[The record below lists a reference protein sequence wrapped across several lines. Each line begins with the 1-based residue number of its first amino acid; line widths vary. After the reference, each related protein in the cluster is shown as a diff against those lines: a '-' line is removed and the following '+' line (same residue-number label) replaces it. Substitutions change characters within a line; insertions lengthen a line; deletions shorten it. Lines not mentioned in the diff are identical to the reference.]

1 MLTFQNKTCR
11 RGKLPRITI
20 KWRIFLAKTAKL
32 PCFTFGME
40 FAIFALEKCIL
51 RKICKTEVPRAI
63 FRRTIKQERIEM
75 AEDLNQQEPT
85 AEEKAKF
92 ENDVLKAAEDAMKMD
107 GSTGSPSENKAD
119 AQAEEKVAE
128 PSDAPAENAAD
139 AAEQPADAAAE
150 QPAED
155 PTAALKAALADA
167 NDRNLRLMAEFD
179 NYRRRTAK
187 EQLELIETANGKLL
201 EKLSEVQDNF
211 ERAFASENKAQDLE
225 AFEKGMQMIYNQFA
239 KILTD
244 AGLEQIDPTGAEF
257 DPNMHEALMQQPSE
271 TVPEGHVVTVFQK
284 GYKLKNKILKTAKVI
299 VSSGK

>member
-1 MLTFQNKTCR
+1 M
-11 RGKLPRITI
+11 
-20 KWRIFLAKTAKL
+20 
-32 PCFTFGME
+32 
-40 FAIFALEKCIL
+40 
-51 RKICKTEVPRAI
+51 
-63 FRRTIKQERIEM
+63 
-75 AEDLNQQEPT
+75 
-85 AEEKAKF
+85 AEEKNLDQNAEPTDAERAKF
-92 ENDVLKAAEDAMKMD
+92 EQDVLKAAEDAMKMEAEAQKD
-107 GSTGSPSENKAD
+107 ESEKSAEEAPKAD
-119 AQAEEKVAE
+119 DDAKADEAAKDAKSEEKAE
-128 PSDAPAENAAD
+128 
-139 AAEQPADAAAE
+139 EQPAAPSVE
-150 QPAED
+150 EV
-155 PTAALKAALADA
+155 LKQQLADA

-179 NYRRRTAK
+179 NFRRRSAK

-211 ERAFASENKAQDLE
+211 ERAFASENKAKDLE

-257 DPNMHEALMQQPSE
+257 DPNCHEALMQQPSE

>member
-1 MLTFQNKTCR
+1 
-11 RGKLPRITI
+11 
-20 KWRIFLAKTAKL
+20 
-32 PCFTFGME
+32 
-40 FAIFALEKCIL
+40 
-51 RKICKTEVPRAI
+51 
-63 FRRTIKQERIEM
+63 M

-92 ENDVLKAAEDAMKMD
+92 EQDVMKAAEEAMKM
-107 GSTGSPSENKAD
+107 EAEANKADAAGAD
-119 AQAEEKVAE
+119 AQAE
-128 PSDAPAENAAD
+128 APADA

-150 QPAED
+150 QPAEQESTESAED
-155 PTAALKAALADA
+155 VLKAELAAA

-179 NYRRRTAK
+179 NFRRRSAK

-211 ERAFASENKAQDLE
+211 ERAFASENKAKDLE

-257 DPNMHEALMQQPSE
+257 DPNCHEALMQQPSE
-271 TVPEGHVVTVFQK
+271 TIPEGHVVTVFQK

>member
-1 MLTFQNKTCR
+1 
-11 RGKLPRITI
+11 
-20 KWRIFLAKTAKL
+20 
-32 PCFTFGME
+32 
-40 FAIFALEKCIL
+40 
-51 RKICKTEVPRAI
+51 
-63 FRRTIKQERIEM
+63 M

-92 ENDVLKAAEDAMKMD
+92 EADVLKAAEDAMKLD
-107 GSTGSPSENKAD
+107 ERRETSDESDSEKN
-119 AQAEEKVAE
+119 
-128 PSDAPAENAAD
+128 SAENSSEEAAAD
-139 AAEQPADAAAE
+139 QPADQAPE
-150 QPAED
+150 STESAED
-155 PTAALKAALADA
+155 VLKAELAAA

-257 DPNMHEALMQQPSE
+257 DPNCHEALMQQPSE

>member
-1 MLTFQNKTCR
+1 
-11 RGKLPRITI
+11 
-20 KWRIFLAKTAKL
+20 
-32 PCFTFGME
+32 
-40 FAIFALEKCIL
+40 
-51 RKICKTEVPRAI
+51 
-63 FRRTIKQERIEM
+63 M

-92 ENDVLKAAEDAMKMD
+92 EQDVLKAAEEAMKM
-107 GSTGSPSENKAD
+107 EAAANKAD
-119 AQAEEKVAE
+119 NAQA
-128 PSDAPAENAAD
+128 DAST
-139 AAEQPADAAAE
+139 E
-150 QPAED
+150 QPAE
-155 PTAALKAALADA
+155 AAEKPAESAEAAPSAEEVLKQQLADA
-167 NDRNLRLMAEFD
+167 TDRNLRLMAEFD
-179 NYRRRTAK
+179 NFRRRSAK
-187 EQLELIETANGKLL
+187 EQLDIIETANGKLL

-211 ERAFASENKAQDLE
+211 ERAFASENKAKDLD

-271 TVPEGHVVTVFQK
+271 TIPEGHVVTVFQK

>member
-1 MLTFQNKTCR
+1 
-11 RGKLPRITI
+11 
-20 KWRIFLAKTAKL
+20 
-32 PCFTFGME
+32 
-40 FAIFALEKCIL
+40 
-51 RKICKTEVPRAI
+51 
-63 FRRTIKQERIEM
+63 M

-92 ENDVLKAAEDAMKMD
+92 EADVLKAAEDAMKM
-107 GSTGSPSENKAD
+107 EAEVNKAD
-119 AQAEEKVAE
+119 ETQAEAT
-128 PSDAPAENAAD
+128 
-139 AAEQPADAAAE
+139 AEQPAEAAE
-150 QPAED
+150 QPAE
-155 PTAALKAALADA
+155 PAEAAPSAEEVLKQQLADA

>member
-1 MLTFQNKTCR
+1 
-11 RGKLPRITI
+11 
-20 KWRIFLAKTAKL
+20 
-32 PCFTFGME
+32 
-40 FAIFALEKCIL
+40 
-51 RKICKTEVPRAI
+51 
-63 FRRTIKQERIEM
+63 M

-92 ENDVLKAAEDAMKMD
+92 ENDVLKAAEDAMKM
-107 GSTGSPSENKAD
+107 EAEANKAGA
-119 AQAEEKVAE
+119 AQADANATDSECHPEQSA
-128 PSDAPAENAAD
+128 SDVEGSS
-139 AAEQPADAAAE
+139 AEQPAEPA
-150 QPAED
+150 AED

-271 TVPEGHVVTVFQK
+271 TVPEGHVVSVFQK

>member
-1 MLTFQNKTCR
+1 
-11 RGKLPRITI
+11 
-20 KWRIFLAKTAKL
+20 
-32 PCFTFGME
+32 
-40 FAIFALEKCIL
+40 
-51 RKICKTEVPRAI
+51 
-63 FRRTIKQERIEM
+63 M
-75 AEDLNQQEPT
+75 AEDLEPT

-92 ENDVLKAAEDAMKMD
+92 EADVLKAAEEAMKM
-107 GSTGSPSENKAD
+107 EAEANKAGASDQGAGD
-119 AQAEEKVAE
+119 ASAEQPAE
-128 PSDAPAENAAD
+128 NADSPAENAA
-139 AAEQPADAAAE
+139 AEQPAEPA
-150 QPAED
+150 AED

>member
-1 MLTFQNKTCR
+1 MF
-11 RGKLPRITI
+11 
-20 KWRIFLAKTAKL
+20 F
-32 PCFTFGME
+32 CFIMKRF
-40 FAIFALEKCIL
+40 FPALNWHNFCYLWHEKC
-51 RKICKTEVPRAI
+51 KTDVPRAV

-92 ENDVLKAAEDAMKMD
+92 ENDVLKAAEEAMKM
-107 GSTGSPSENKAD
+107 EAEANNAD
-119 AQAEEKVAE
+119 AAQ
-128 PSDAPAENAAD
+128 STDAPAEAAAD
-139 AAEQPADAAAE
+139 QPAEASAEQPAEPA
-150 QPAED
+150 AED

>member
-1 MLTFQNKTCR
+1 
-11 RGKLPRITI
+11 
-20 KWRIFLAKTAKL
+20 
-32 PCFTFGME
+32 
-40 FAIFALEKCIL
+40 
-51 RKICKTEVPRAI
+51 
-63 FRRTIKQERIEM
+63 M

-107 GSTGSPSENKAD
+107 GSTGSPTANKAD

-128 PSDAPAENAAD
+128 PSDASAENA

-150 QPAED
+150 QPADASTNSATE
-155 PTAALKAALADA
+155 TAALKAALADA

>member
-1 MLTFQNKTCR
+1 
-11 RGKLPRITI
+11 
-20 KWRIFLAKTAKL
+20 
-32 PCFTFGME
+32 
-40 FAIFALEKCIL
+40 
-51 RKICKTEVPRAI
+51 
-63 FRRTIKQERIEM
+63 M

-92 ENDVLKAAEDAMKMD
+92 EADVLKAAEEAMKM
-107 GSTGSPSENKAD
+107 EAEANKAD
-119 AQAEEKVAE
+119 ASDQGAGDAQKQPAENA
-128 PSDAPAENAAD
+128 DAPAENAAD
-139 AAEQPADAAAE
+139 AAEQPADAA
-150 QPAED
+150 AED

>member
-1 MLTFQNKTCR
+1 
-11 RGKLPRITI
+11 
-20 KWRIFLAKTAKL
+20 
-32 PCFTFGME
+32 
-40 FAIFALEKCIL
+40 
-51 RKICKTEVPRAI
+51 
-63 FRRTIKQERIEM
+63 M

-92 ENDVLKAAEDAMKMD
+92 ENDVLKAAEDAMKM
-107 GSTGSPSENKAD
+107 EAEANNAD
-119 AQAEEKVAE
+119 AAQ
-128 PSDAPAENAAD
+128 STDAPADA
-139 AAEQPADAAAE
+139 AAEQPADAAVE

>member
-1 MLTFQNKTCR
+1 
-11 RGKLPRITI
+11 
-20 KWRIFLAKTAKL
+20 
-32 PCFTFGME
+32 
-40 FAIFALEKCIL
+40 
-51 RKICKTEVPRAI
+51 
-63 FRRTIKQERIEM
+63 M

-92 ENDVLKAAEDAMKMD
+92 EQDVLKAAEEAMKMEAEAN
-107 GSTGSPSENKAD
+107 GSTSSPTDAAD
-119 AQAEEKVAE
+119 DKVAE
-128 PSDAPAENAAD
+128 PAEATPAEATD
-139 AAEQPADAAAE
+139 AAEK
-150 QPAED
+150 PAE
-155 PTAALKAALADA
+155 AAPESTESAEDVLKAELAAA

-179 NYRRRTAK
+179 NFRRRSAK

-211 ERAFASENKAQDLE
+211 ERAFASENKAKDLE

-257 DPNMHEALMQQPSE
+257 DPNCHEALMQQPSE
-271 TVPEGHVVTVFQK
+271 TIPEGHVVTVFQK

>member
-1 MLTFQNKTCR
+1 
-11 RGKLPRITI
+11 
-20 KWRIFLAKTAKL
+20 
-32 PCFTFGME
+32 
-40 FAIFALEKCIL
+40 
-51 RKICKTEVPRAI
+51 
-63 FRRTIKQERIEM
+63 M
-75 AEDLNQQEPT
+75 AEDSNQQEPT

-92 ENDVLKAAEDAMKMD
+92 EQDVLKAAEDAMKM
-107 GSTGSPSENKAD
+107 EAEANKAD
-119 AQAEEKVAE
+119 EAQGDEGS
-128 PSDAPAENAAD
+128 P
-139 AAEQPADAAAE
+139 EQPAADKPAEASAE
-150 QPAED
+150 QPAE
-155 PTAALKAALADA
+155 PAEAAPSAEEVLKQQLAEA

-271 TVPEGHVVTVFQK
+271 TIPEGHVVTVFQK

>member
-1 MLTFQNKTCR
+1 
-11 RGKLPRITI
+11 
-20 KWRIFLAKTAKL
+20 
-32 PCFTFGME
+32 ME
-40 FAIFALEKCIL
+40 FAIFAFEKCIL
-51 RKICKTEVPRAI
+51 CRKCKTDVPRAI

-107 GSTGSPSENKAD
+107 GSTGSPTENKAD

-139 AAEQPADAAAE
+139 AAEQPAEPAAE

-155 PTAALKAALADA
+155 PTAALKVALADA

>member
-1 MLTFQNKTCR
+1 
-11 RGKLPRITI
+11 
-20 KWRIFLAKTAKL
+20 
-32 PCFTFGME
+32 
-40 FAIFALEKCIL
+40 
-51 RKICKTEVPRAI
+51 
-63 FRRTIKQERIEM
+63 M

-92 ENDVLKAAEDAMKMD
+92 ENDVLKAAEDAMKM
-107 GSTGSPSENKAD
+107 EAEANNAD
-119 AQAEEKVAE
+119 AAQ
-128 PSDAPAENAAD
+128 STDAPADA

-271 TVPEGHVVTVFQK
+271 TVPDGHAVTVFQK

>member
-1 MLTFQNKTCR
+1 
-11 RGKLPRITI
+11 
-20 KWRIFLAKTAKL
+20 
-32 PCFTFGME
+32 
-40 FAIFALEKCIL
+40 
-51 RKICKTEVPRAI
+51 
-63 FRRTIKQERIEM
+63 M

-92 ENDVLKAAEDAMKMD
+92 EQDVLKAAEEAMNTD
-107 GSTGSPSENKAD
+107 ERRETRDESEKSV
-119 AQAEEKVAE
+119 E
-128 PSDAPAENAAD
+128 APTDAAD
-139 AAEQPADAAAE
+139 SAAE
-150 QPAED
+150 QPAEQESTESAED
-155 PTAALKAALADA
+155 VLKAELAAA

-179 NYRRRTAK
+179 NFRRRSAK

-211 ERAFASENKAQDLE
+211 ERAFASENKAKDLE

-257 DPNMHEALMQQPSE
+257 DPNCHEALMQQPSE

>member
-1 MLTFQNKTCR
+1 
-11 RGKLPRITI
+11 
-20 KWRIFLAKTAKL
+20 
-32 PCFTFGME
+32 
-40 FAIFALEKCIL
+40 
-51 RKICKTEVPRAI
+51 
-63 FRRTIKQERIEM
+63 M

-92 ENDVLKAAEDAMKMD
+92 ENDVLKAAEDAMKM
-107 GSTGSPSENKAD
+107 EAEANKAGASDQGAGD
-119 AQAEEKVAE
+119 ALEQPTENAD
-128 PSDAPAENAAD
+128 SSAENAA
-139 AAEQPADAAAE
+139 AAGAE
-150 QPAED
+150 QPAE
-155 PTAALKAALADA
+155 PAADSTESPEDILKAELAAA

>member
-1 MLTFQNKTCR
+1 
-11 RGKLPRITI
+11 
-20 KWRIFLAKTAKL
+20 
-32 PCFTFGME
+32 
-40 FAIFALEKCIL
+40 
-51 RKICKTEVPRAI
+51 
-63 FRRTIKQERIEM
+63 M

-92 ENDVLKAAEDAMKMD
+92 ENDVLKAAEDAMKM
-107 GSTGSPSENKAD
+107 EAEANKAD
-119 AQAEEKVAE
+119 AAERHCEEQGDEAIQKEASTESAEKPAE
-128 PSDAPAENAAD
+128 PA
-139 AAEQPADAAAE
+139 
-150 QPAED
+150 AED
-155 PTAALKAALADA
+155 PTATLKAALADA

>member
-1 MLTFQNKTCR
+1 
-11 RGKLPRITI
+11 
-20 KWRIFLAKTAKL
+20 
-32 PCFTFGME
+32 
-40 FAIFALEKCIL
+40 
-51 RKICKTEVPRAI
+51 
-63 FRRTIKQERIEM
+63 M

-92 ENDVLKAAEDAMKMD
+92 EADVLKAAEDAMKLD
-107 GSTGSPSENKAD
+107 ERRETSDESDSEKNSAENSSEEAAADKPAEASAEKPAEPAEAAPS
-119 AQAEEKVAE
+119 AEEV
-128 PSDAPAENAAD
+128 
-139 AAEQPADAAAE
+139 
-150 QPAED
+150 
-155 PTAALKAALADA
+155 LKQQLADA

>member
-1 MLTFQNKTCR
+1 
-11 RGKLPRITI
+11 
-20 KWRIFLAKTAKL
+20 
-32 PCFTFGME
+32 
-40 FAIFALEKCIL
+40 
-51 RKICKTEVPRAI
+51 
-63 FRRTIKQERIEM
+63 M
-75 AEDLNQQEPT
+75 AEDLNEQEPT

-92 ENDVLKAAEDAMKMD
+92 EQDVLKAAEDAMKLD
-107 GSTGSPSENKAD
+107 ERRGSASSPTETRDESEKNAEPTENADSPAEKAD
-119 AQAEEKVAE
+119 
-128 PSDAPAENAAD
+128 D
-139 AAEQPADAAAE
+139 AAEQPAEPAADASASSATE
-150 QPAED
+150 
-155 PTAALKAALADA
+155 TAALKAALADA

>member
-1 MLTFQNKTCR
+1 MIALIFILDLNLEIHLITMFQNNTLGDLITPLFHGLGIGMFFAKFGLKNKIK
-11 RGKLPRITI
+11 GKIT
-20 KWRIFLAKTAKL
+20 
-32 PCFTFGME
+32 
-40 FAIFALEKCIL
+40 
-51 RKICKTEVPRAI
+51 
-63 FRRTIKQERIEM
+63 M
-75 AEDLNQQEPT
+75 AEDLNEQEPT

-92 ENDVLKAAEDAMKMD
+92 ENDVLKAAEDAMEMD
-107 GSTGSPSENKAD
+107 GSTGSPTEDKAD
-119 AQAEEKVAE
+119 AAQSA
-128 PSDAPAENAAD
+128 DAPAD
-139 AAEQPADAAAE
+139 AE
-150 QPAED
+150 QPAEEAAEQSAE
-155 PTAALKAALADA
+155 PTESAEEILKAELAAA

>member
-1 MLTFQNKTCR
+1 
-11 RGKLPRITI
+11 
-20 KWRIFLAKTAKL
+20 
-32 PCFTFGME
+32 
-40 FAIFALEKCIL
+40 
-51 RKICKTEVPRAI
+51 
-63 FRRTIKQERIEM
+63 M
-75 AEDLNQQEPT
+75 AEDLNEQ
-85 AEEKAKF
+85 
-92 ENDVLKAAEDAMKMD
+92 DVLKAAEDAMKM
-107 GSTGSPSENKAD
+107 EAEANKAD
-119 AQAEEKVAE
+119 AQAAGDAQAESGTE
-128 PSDAPAENAAD
+128 PSAE
-139 AAEQPADAAAE
+139 AAAE
-150 QPAED
+150 QPAEAAAEVD
-155 PTAALKAALADA
+155 PTEALKQQLADA

-211 ERAFASENKAQDLE
+211 ERAFASENKAKDLE

-239 KILTD
+239 KILAD

>member
-1 MLTFQNKTCR
+1 
-11 RGKLPRITI
+11 
-20 KWRIFLAKTAKL
+20 
-32 PCFTFGME
+32 
-40 FAIFALEKCIL
+40 
-51 RKICKTEVPRAI
+51 
-63 FRRTIKQERIEM
+63 M
-75 AEDLNQQEPT
+75 AENKNEQEPT

-92 ENDVLKAAEDAMKMD
+92 EQDVLKAAEDAMKLD
-107 GSTGSPSENKAD
+107 ERRETSDESDSEKN
-119 AQAEEKVAE
+119 
-128 PSDAPAENAAD
+128 SAENSSEEAAAD
-139 AAEQPADAAAE
+139 QPADQAPESTESADASTSSATE
-150 QPAED
+150 V
-155 PTAALKAALADA
+155 LKAELAAA

-179 NYRRRTAK
+179 NFRRRSAK

-211 ERAFASENKAQDLE
+211 ERAFASENKAKDLE

-257 DPNMHEALMQQPSE
+257 DPNCHEALMQQPSE